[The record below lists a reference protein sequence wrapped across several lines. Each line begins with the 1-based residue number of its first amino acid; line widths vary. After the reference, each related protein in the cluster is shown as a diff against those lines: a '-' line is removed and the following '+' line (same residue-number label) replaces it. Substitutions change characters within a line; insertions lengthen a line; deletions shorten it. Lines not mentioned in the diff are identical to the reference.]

1 MPKPK
6 FLVLAL
12 LGGLL
17 MGLASAPTQAW
28 FFAWVALVP
37 LWYVLLQNHRFSV
50 WLPMAWGFGY
60 HGLALFW
67 ITGVHPM
74 TWMGVP
80 WLASLGIAIFCWLFI
95 TFWGT
100 GLVVAW
106 GAGVFYLSAKFDK
119 WPKMLN
125 VLASVLVGV
134 GLWCGLENVWSNTP
148 LWWSSLAYTQSPGN
162 LPILQFG
169 QFSGPSTITGA
180 IVAVNGL
187 LAVSLHNLALLPFDE
202 SPHPLLRSQKSEVRS
217 QKSEVF
223 FNTTQSDPS
232 PLSFSSPHRG
242 EGGKRR
248 RGENWRLLWLN
259 FGLALGLFVGMY
271 VSGGFLLNRPLETPS
286 DLAIKVG
293 IIQGNVPNTIKLYP
307 EGWRKAI
314 EGYTQG
320 YLDLAEQGVEV
331 VLTPETALPFVW
343 DEFKASNSSFYQGIL
358 QEGIPAWVGGFG
370 KEGSRFTNSLFTI
383 TGDGNTFSR
392 YNKVKLVPLG
402 EYIPFEEILGKLISR
417 LSPLD
422 AQLARGKSGQVFETP
437 FGRAIVGIC
446 YESAFSEHFRRQAS
460 EGGEFII
467 TSSNN
472 AHYSKT
478 MPAQHHALDVMRA
491 IESDRWAA
499 RATNTGYSAI
509 VDPRGRTLWISDIDT
524 YEIHADLIY
533 KRQTKTL
540 YVRWGDWLTVL
551 LLVLGAM
558 AIGYGYISCLREIQ

>member
-6 FLVLAL
+6 FLVFAL
-12 LGGLL
+12 LGGVL
-17 MGLASAPTQAW
+17 MGLCPPPTQLW
-28 FFAWVALVP
+28 FLAWVALVP
-37 LWYVLLQNHRFSV
+37 LWYCVLQNNRFSV

-95 TFWGT
+95 SFWGV
-100 GLVVAW
+100 GLVVVWA
-106 GAGVFYLSAKFDK
+106 AGVFYLTGLLAKLPPMVRVF
-119 WPKMLN
+119 
-125 VLASVLVGV
+125 ASVLVGV
-134 GLWCGLENVWSNTP
+134 GLWCALENIWSNTP

-162 LPILQFG
+162 LPILQLG

-187 LAVSLHNLALLPFDE
+187 LAVSLNNLALLAFDE
-202 SPHPLLRSQKSEVRS
+202 SPHPLA
-217 QKSEVF
+217 
-223 FNTTQSDPS
+223 PS
-232 PLSFSSPHRG
+232 FKQSPHRG

-248 RGENWRLLWLN
+248 RGENWRLLWLTC
-259 FGLALGLFVGMY
+259 GLALGLFVTLYTTGWL
-271 VSGGFLLNRPLETPS
+271 LLNRPLETPR
-286 DLAIKVG
+286 DLGFKVG

-320 YLDLAEQGVEV
+320 YLDLAAQGVQV

-343 DEFKASNSSFYQGIL
+343 DEFKAGNSSFYRAIL
-358 QEGIPAWVGGFG
+358 EQGIPAWVGGFG
-370 KEGSRFTNSLFTI
+370 KVGNRFTNSLFSI
-383 TGDGNTFSR
+383 AGDGQTLSR
-392 YNKVKLVPLG
+392 YDKVRLVPLG
-402 EYIPFEEILGKLISR
+402 EYIPFEEFFGKLINR

-422 AQLARGKSGQVFETP
+422 AQLAGGKAGQVFETP

-446 YESAFSEHFRRQAS
+446 YESAFAEHFRSQAY

-491 IESDRWAA
+491 IETDRWAA

-524 YEIHADLIY
+524 YEIHGDLIY
-533 KRQTKTL
+533 RRQTETL
-540 YVRWGDWLTVL
+540 YVRWGDWLSWV

-558 AIGYGYISCLREIQ
+558 AIGYSFFVKL